1 VIFRAMAFLVALC
14 APALLLGCSGQQA
27 QPYPTHVAFRPPE
40 GFSGTGHLTP
50 RTIYSIGV
58 PPLHNV
64 TSQAVHLRSV
74 TLTQTSSAL
83 RPISYHAYSYRTSGG
98 GVIAAYGDLAK
109 NCPSKYVVQPVA
121 SVTVQPKADAASFI
135 VVTLDP
141 SRAGTSSDP
150 SDCSIP
156 SAGAS
161 KYSLNTSLLASPCLY
176 TQAQCSPATTSSSAR
191 RQLRSNVLRL
201 DLVPWNSP

>member
-1 VIFRAMAFLVALC
+1 VFVIFRAMAFLVALC

-98 GVIAAYGDLAK
+98 GIIAAYGDLAK

-141 SRAGTSSDP
+141 SRAGTYKLGP
-150 SDCSIP
+150 FR
-156 SAGAS
+156 
-161 KYSLNTSLLASPCLY
+161 LLY
-176 TQAQCSPATTSSSAR
+176 TLGRSKQVLAQYISPGVT
-191 RQLRSNVLRL
+191 L
-201 DLVPWNSP
+201 LVHPGPVQSRYYKQFCAKAVEK